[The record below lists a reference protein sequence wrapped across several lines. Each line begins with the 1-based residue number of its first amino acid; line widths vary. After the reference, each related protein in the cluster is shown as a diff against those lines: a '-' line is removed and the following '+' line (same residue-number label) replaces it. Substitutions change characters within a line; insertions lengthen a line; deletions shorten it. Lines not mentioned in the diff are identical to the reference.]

1 MNHDTQAI
9 QPERRTVEV
18 QGQDGCHAGESSKGQ
33 RENSPAKKIKEGQVF
48 GQLTALRSVDE
59 LRWEFL
65 CQCGN
70 KKPISKHSVLK
81 GFTRSCGCLRKASL
95 SKIATTHG
103 MSTTPEYRI
112 WAAMIRRCHSEQDKA
127 YPNYGGRGI
136 TVCDE
141 WRKSFARFINDVGKR
156 LNPSLSIH
164 RIDNDL
170 GYSPANCKWVT
181 SHEQALFKRN
191 TKRHEFNGQNLT
203 LREWSELLKLP
214 ANMLYQRINKLGWS
228 YERAFSTPNIGRFA
242 NPLTEP

>member
-1 MNHDTQAI
+1 MNHDTQRI
-9 QPERRTVEV
+9 Q
-18 QGQDGCHAGESSKGQ
+18 QDGRTIQVESENGRDAGESSKGQ
-33 RENSPAKKIKEGQVF
+33 REDSPAKKIKEGQVF
-48 GQLTALRSVDE
+48 GQLIALCSVDE

-70 KKPISKHSVLK
+70 KKSISKYSVLN
-81 GFTRSCGCLRKASL
+81 GLTRSCGCIRKLSL

-103 MSTTPEYRI
+103 MSATPEYRI
-112 WAAMIRRCHSEQDKA
+112 WAAMIRRCHSEQDKD

-156 LNPSLSIH
+156 PNPTLSIH

-170 GYSPANCKWVT
+170 GYSPDNCKWAT

-191 TKRHEFNGQNLT
+191 TKRHEFNGHNLT

-214 ANMLYQRINKLGWS
+214 ANMLHQRINKLGWS
-228 YERAFSTPNIGRFA
+228 YEKTFSTPNLGRFA
-242 NPLTEP
+242 NAG